1 MLGSGTGVV
10 SPSPLAPCPTEEL
23 PTKTWQQSLRIER
36 RTHSL
41 ENVNGIKKK
50 NSNRVDFIS
59 ENHIVA
65 TGLMDSKMEEAEG
78 CSEDITG
85 KKKSKFKAFKI
96 RLFGKRKRKE
106 GAASALK
113 CGLKQSQSASDVMA
127 PESMAVLSDSED
139 ELGCPKGVLASRA
152 LSHDSIFIPEAK
164 PESPE
169 PARVLSQENVSGK
182 IKALQL
188 KLQQNIRLGPPPL
201 VIPGKRT
208 EDTGTSS
215 EDDGLPRSP
224 PEISPL
230 HESLA
235 HGSAAQ
241 VSLQPSSRALSP
253 VAKTNYRTSS
263 PLSPTV
269 QPSNTCT
276 SPIVDFSS
284 PPEFSA
290 CLDNSAAKHRLSVKP
305 RNQRAGAKGRQHPS
319 KVHRPRCESLNELDY
334 TVLEKEEEEENEPQE
349 IIRCYSY
356 SSQVPRTEIL
366 TALLINKPTVVK
378 ASDTV
383 KEQQTEKSTDP
394 AEKENALCLLLNSSS
409 SDNTQ
414 DSTFSKTLSPDTQY
428 SSTTWDLNPVTVH
441 AKVETNV
448 LKLETDKTV
457 QVKPVSIRKTQSKN
471 LIKEILNTGAHT
483 GTLQVREDTENF
495 QMLDTN
501 IGDNTLRDV
510 PKSEASSMLGSVNI
524 RESITRFTQDAYK
537 VEQSVT
543 RTKELPSASSRTV
556 NNLHSKDSI
565 KNPKL
570 SPLKTKSLPG
580 ELPQKKQSSEPAKK
594 PIDSIP
600 TAEKEDVV
608 TVPADVGRGADV
620 KPLSQQSSFKKMN
633 AGLFQFSISSA
644 WDRPRMGSFTG
655 TDQTEIKKDDSFQG
669 STSSHPK
676 PNPVVRIEK
685 EETLPKVAKESCEI
699 TSKKPEDSV
708 IAAVV
713 KASQGEDNEE
723 KSPFGIKLRST
734 SLSLKY
740 REGSHP
746 DFNVKRHSTEVCTLM
761 DSDDFTGLPNSG
773 KAGDPK
779 PSDVLGS
786 PFKDNGNIK
795 AKSSEQLNVKTPL
808 LRKPMLQS
816 SGTTDASSVATKSEN
831 TEGERLSFHKN
842 SEKGTPTKSMS
853 EVTKETAD
861 AKPAWINMA
870 RLKQRGYQEQ
880 HLSTSKEEKYL
891 IPEVKP
897 DKVKQGEAK
906 HETLRPQSE
915 VWVDRVPSPTQ
926 RRATLDH
933 RQDVKMDW
941 KHPPPTQTTALPT
954 AEAVPSTIIL
964 ISTDKEEKPQL
975 SKDLP
980 VPTAGAGQPP
990 WMELAKKKS
999 QAWNDISMD

>member
-1 MLGSGTGVV
+1 MRR
-10 SPSPLAPCPTEEL
+10 EL
-23 PTKTWQQSLRIER
+23 DGKPWLITRDS
-36 RTHSL
+36 
-41 ENVNGIKKK
+41 
-50 NSNRVDFIS
+50 S

-65 TGLMDSKMEEAEG
+65 TGLMDSKMGEAEG

-85 KKKSKFKAFKI
+85 KKSSKFKAFKI

-106 GAASALK
+106 GATSASK
-113 CGLKQSQSASDVMA
+113 GGLKQSQSASDVLA
-127 PESMAVLSDSED
+127 PESMAVISDSED
-139 ELGCPKGVLASRA
+139 ELGGPKGVLGSRA
-152 LSHDSIFIPEAK
+152 LSHDSIFIPEAT
-164 PESPE
+164 PESSI

-201 VIPGKRT
+201 VIPDKRT
-208 EDTGTSS
+208 EDTGASS

-235 HGSAAQ
+235 RGSAAQ
-241 VSLQPSSRALSP
+241 FNDTYRHLSSLSLAGTGSEDEEQVSSQPSSRALSP
-253 VAKTNYRTSS
+253 VDKTNYRASN

-269 QPSNTCT
+269 QTSNSCT
-276 SPIVDFSS
+276 SPVVDFSS

-305 RNQRAGAKGRQHPS
+305 RNKRAGSKGRRHPS
-319 KVHRPRCESLNELDY
+319 NVQRPRSESLNELDY
-334 TVLEKEEEEENEPQE
+334 TLLEKEEEEENEPQE

-356 SSQVPRTEIL
+356 SSQVPRTGIL
-366 TALLINKPTVVK
+366 TALLNKKPTVVK
-378 ASDTV
+378 ASDTLM
-383 KEQQTEKSTDP
+383 EQQTEKSTDLI
-394 AEKENALCLLLNSSS
+394 EKESAICLLLNSSS

-414 DSTFSKTLSPDTQY
+414 DSTFTKALSPDTPD
-428 SSTTWDLNPVTVH
+428 SSTTWELNPVTVH
-441 AKVETNV
+441 AKVETNF

-457 QVKPVSIRKTQSKN
+457 PVKPVSIQKTQSKD
-471 LIKEILNTGAHT
+471 LIKEILNTGAGAHT
-483 GTLQVREDTENF
+483 AALQVREDTENF

-510 PKSEASSMLGSVNI
+510 PKSEASSMLCSVNI
-524 RESITRFTQDAYK
+524 RKSITRYTQDLFK
-537 VEQSVT
+537 VAQSEPH
-543 RTKELPSASSRTV
+543 TKELPSASSRTV
-556 NNLHSKDSI
+556 NSLHSKDSM

-570 SPLKTKSLPG
+570 SPLKTKPLPE
-580 ELPQKKQSSEPAKK
+580 ELPQNKQSSEPAKK

-600 TAEKEDVV
+600 IAEKEEQVI

-620 KPLSQQSSFKKMN
+620 KPLAQQSSFKKMN
-633 AGLFQFSISSA
+633 AGSFQFSISSA

-655 TDQTEIKKDDSFQG
+655 TEQSEIKKDDSFQG

-676 PNPVVRIEK
+676 PNPVVRVDK
-685 EETLPKVAKESCEI
+685 EETPPKVAKESCEI

-708 IAAVV
+708 VAAVG
-713 KASQGEDNEE
+713 KDSQGEDNEE

-734 SLSLKY
+734 SLSLRY

-746 DFNVKRHSTEVCTLM
+746 DFNVKRHSAEVCRLVDT
-761 DSDDFTGLPNSG
+761 DDFIGLPNGG
-773 KAGDPK
+773 KADDPK

-786 PFKDNGNIK
+786 SFKDNGKIK
-795 AKSSEQLNVKTPL
+795 AKSSEQLNVNPPL

-816 SGTTDASSVATKSEN
+816 AGTTDASSVAAKSEN
-831 TEGERLSFHKN
+831 TEEERLSFHKN

-853 EVTKETAD
+853 EVTKETAAV

-880 HLSTSKEEKYL
+880 HNSTSKEEKYL
-891 IPEVKP
+891 IPEVKT
-897 DKVKQGEAK
+897 DKVKQEEVK
-906 HETLRPQSE
+906 QETLRPQSE

-926 RRATLDH
+926 RRAALDH
-933 RQDVKMDW
+933 RQDVKMEW
-941 KHPPPTQTTALPT
+941 KQPQPTETTALPT
-954 AEAVPSTIIL
+954 PEGVPSTVIL
-964 ISTDKEEKPQL
+964 VSTDKEEKPQL

-980 VPTAGAGQPP
+980 MPTAGAGQPP

>member
-1 MLGSGTGVV
+1 MRR
-10 SPSPLAPCPTEEL
+10 EL
-23 PTKTWQQSLRIER
+23 DGKPWLITRDS
-36 RTHSL
+36 
-41 ENVNGIKKK
+41 
-50 NSNRVDFIS
+50 S

-65 TGLMDSKMEEAEG
+65 TGLMDSKMGEAEG
-78 CSEDITG
+78 CSEDFTG

-106 GAASALK
+106 GDTSASK
-113 CGLKQSQSASDVMA
+113 GGLKQSQSASDVMA
-127 PESMAVLSDSED
+127 PESMAVISDSED
-139 ELGCPKGVLASRA
+139 ELGCPKGVLGSRA
-152 LSHDSIFIPEAK
+152 LSHDSIFIPEAM
-164 PESPE
+164 PESSI

-208 EDTGTSS
+208 EDTGASS

-235 HGSAAQ
+235 RGSAAQ
-241 VSLQPSSRALSP
+241 VSSQPSSRALSP
-253 VAKTNYRTSS
+253 VAKTNYRASS

-269 QPSNTCT
+269 QTSNRCT
-276 SPIVDFSS
+276 SPVVDFSS

-305 RNQRAGAKGRQHPS
+305 RNQRAGAKGRRHPS
-319 KVHRPRCESLNELDY
+319 NIQRPRSESLNKLDY
-334 TVLEKEEEEENEPQE
+334 TLLEKEEEEENEPQE

-356 SSQVPRTEIL
+356 SSQVPRTGIL
-366 TALLINKPTVVK
+366 TALLNKKPTVVK
-378 ASDTV
+378 ASDTLM
-383 KEQQTEKSTDP
+383 EQQTEKSTDLT
-394 AEKENALCLLLNSSS
+394 EKESAICLLRNSSS

-414 DSTFSKTLSPDTQY
+414 DSTFTKALFPDTPD
-428 SSTTWDLNPVTVH
+428 SSTTCELNPVTVD
-441 AKVETNV
+441 AKVETNF

-457 QVKPVSIRKTQSKN
+457 PVKPVSIQKTQSKD
-471 LIKEILNTGAHT
+471 LIKEILNTGAGART
-483 GTLQVREDTENF
+483 ATLQVREDTENF
-495 QMLDTN
+495 QILDTN

-510 PKSEASSMLGSVNI
+510 PKSEASSMLCSVNI
-524 RESITRFTQDAYK
+524 RESITRYTHDLYK
-537 VEQSVT
+537 VAQSET
-543 RTKELPSASSRTV
+543 HTKELPSASSRTV
-556 NNLHSKDSI
+556 NSLHSKDSM

-570 SPLKTKSLPG
+570 SPLKTKPLPE
-580 ELPQKKQSSEPAKK
+580 ELPQNKQSSEPAKK

-600 TAEKEDVV
+600 IAEKEEQVI

-620 KPLSQQSSFKKMN
+620 KPLAQQSSFKKMN
-633 AGLFQFSISSA
+633 AGSFQFSISSA

-655 TDQTEIKKDDSFQG
+655 TEQTEIKTDDSFQG

-676 PNPVVRIEK
+676 PNPVVRMEK
-685 EETLPKVAKESCEI
+685 EETPPKVAKESCEI

-708 IAAVV
+708 VAAVG
-713 KASQGEDNEE
+713 KDSQGEDNEE

-734 SLSLKY
+734 SLSLRY

-746 DFNVKRHSTEVCTLM
+746 DFNVKRHSAEVCTLM
-761 DSDDFTGLPNSG
+761 DTGDSIGLPNDG
-773 KAGDPK
+773 KADDPN

-786 PFKDNGNIK
+786 SFKDNGKIK
-795 AKSSEQLNVKTPL
+795 AKSSEQLNVKPPL

-816 SGTTDASSVATKSEN
+816 AGTTDVSSVTAKSEN
-831 TEGERLSFHKN
+831 TEEERLSFHKN

-853 EVTKETAD
+853 EVTKETAAV

-880 HLSTSKEEKYL
+880 HNSTSKEEKYL
-891 IPEVKP
+891 IPEVKT

-906 HETLRPQSE
+906 QETLRPQSE

-926 RRATLDH
+926 RAALDH
-933 RQDVKMDW
+933 RQDVKMEW
-941 KHPPPTQTTALPT
+941 KQPQPTQTTALPT
-954 AEAVPSTIIL
+954 PEGVPSTVIL